1 MTDPTDPPPAP
12 NLTDRAEAER
22 QKRLAREAAAL
33 RENLRRR
40 KAQSRAREDKTP
52 GSPGTE
58 DESA

>member
-12 NLTDRAEAER
+12 HVTDHAEAER

-52 GSPGTE
+52 GSPETE